1 MDEDFVRSPLK
12 SFMTSVFT
20 QFRTS
25 LVVKTVKNLPTM
37 QKTGFFLW
45 VGKIPCRRKWLSTP
59 VFFLRKF
66 HGQRRLVGYN
76 PRGCKELDKTEQLT
90 LSLSQS
96 EHNFP
101 ESSHPSDPQPRE
113 APLPGNNFSAFFF
126 FFSRVF
132 FGNRSKAHGNVS
144 PLRTRREIL

>member
-1 MDEDFVRSPLK
+1 MK

-20 QFRTS
+20 QKFRTS

-37 QKTGFFLW
+37 QKTEFFLW

-76 PRGCKELDKTEQLT
+76 PWVAKE
-90 LSLSQS
+90 
-96 EHNFP
+96 
-101 ESSHPSDPQPRE
+101 SDMNKH
-113 APLPGNNFSAFFF
+113 A
-126 FFSRVF
+126 
-132 FGNRSKAHGNVS
+132 KK
-144 PLRTRREIL
+144 

>member
-20 QFRTS
+20 QKFRTS

-37 QKTGFFLW
+37 QKTEFFLW

-101 ESSHPSDPQPRE
+101 ESSHPSDPQPGE

-126 FFSRVF
+126 SFPEYS
-132 FGNRSKAHGNVS
+132 
-144 PLRTRREIL
+144 LEIEVKHMVMCHH